1 MTNTFIQNL
10 KNGIKNRLL
19 SLGSSFYNNQI
30 GLSVIKIKY
39 LKHLPRDNKVRQIK
53 LNIGNITYTSG
64 QDLFHSLQELFEE
77 RIYMQ
82 SLKENCYII
91 DCGSNIGLSIVYFKS
106 ICPSAEIDAFEPDQ
120 FNFQLMTKNIELNN
134 LPKVRL
140 HNKAIWIQNTTL
152 NFINEAS
159 LGSRIG
165 SNEKSNITSQV
176 QAVRLKELLIRK
188 VDFLKIDI
196 EGAEFEVLLDIKDQL
211 HWVDKMFLEYHGKF
225 EQNNQLLEILTI
237 LKSSGFN
244 FYIKE
249 AGVVYKHPFNII
261 SRIRNATLFDL
272 QLNIF
277 CFRD

>member
-1 MTNTFIQNL
+1 MANTFIQNL
-10 KNGIKNRLL
+10 RNGIKNRLL
-19 SLGSSFYNNQI
+19 SLGTNLYNTQI
-30 GLSVIKIKY
+30 GLSIFKIKY
-39 LKHLPRDNKVRQIK
+39 LKHLPRDNKVRYIK
-53 LNIGNITYTSG
+53 LKFGNLTYTSG
-64 QDLFHSLQELFEE
+64 NDLYHSLQELFEE
-77 RIYMQ
+77 KIYLQ

-106 ICPSAEIDAFEPDQ
+106 ICPTAEIDAFEPDKI
-120 FNFQLMTKNIELNN
+120 NFQLMKKNLALNN
-134 LPKVRL
+134 FSKVSL
-140 HNKAIWIQNTTL
+140 HNKAIWTHNTTL

-165 SNEKSNITSQV
+165 SDDKLNVTAPV
-176 QAVRLKELLIRK
+176 QAVRLKDLLIKK

-196 EGAEFEVLLDIKDQL
+196 EGAEYDVLLDIKDQL

-225 EQNNQLLEILTI
+225 EQNNQLLEMLNII
-237 LKSSGFN
+237 KSSGFN

-249 AGVVYKHPFNII
+249 AGVVYKHPFNIER
-261 SRIRNATLFDL
+261 RIRNATLFDL